1 MAFSPF
7 EGVLLDDPREPIPG
21 SLAVLL
27 HLRVERQLAA
37 ASRRPRLS
45 REAILDR
52 SKACQDLL
60 RQGLLPAQ
68 FRGLSGYG
76 LRLGNPSDVRSLAS
90 LLSHFETYLA
100 AVD

>member
-27 HLRVERQLAA
+27 HLRVEWQLAGVQ
-37 ASRRPRLS
+37 RRPRLS

-52 SKACQDLL
+52 SKACQELL
-60 RQGLLPAQ
+60 RQGLSRIAQAFRRFAGLILRPIDPA
-68 FRGLSGYG
+68 
-76 LRLGNPSDVRSLAS
+76 PD
-90 LLSHFETYLA
+90 
-100 AVD
+100 

>member
-37 ASRRPRLS
+37 AQRRPRLS

-52 SKACQDLL
+52 SRACQELL
-60 RQGLLPAQ
+60 RQGLLPGQ
-68 FRGLSGYG
+68 LRGLAIHGLWLGYQADGLQSG
-76 LRLGNPSDVRSLAS
+76 
-90 LLSHFETYLA
+90 FA
-100 AVD
+100 AEPFRDLPRGCA